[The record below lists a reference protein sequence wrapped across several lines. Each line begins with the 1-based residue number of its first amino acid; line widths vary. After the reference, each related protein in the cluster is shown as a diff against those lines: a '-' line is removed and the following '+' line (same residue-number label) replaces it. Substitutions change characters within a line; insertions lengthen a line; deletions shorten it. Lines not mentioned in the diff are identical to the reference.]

1 MMPARRRSIFIREI
15 GAIRI
20 YQVGLRGMPL
30 GLSPNRSIFLPGGL
44 QLQNSES
51 SSTADGKRQLLR
63 HTVATVAY
71 RGRKVLTGAPEGFS
85 QFRIGETSRT
95 PGEILAHIC
104 DLYDWANW
112 LVKGEHVYNEST
124 PVEWAADVDR
134 FFAGLAKLDAWLAS
148 EEPLGRSP
156 ELLFQGPIADSLTHI
171 GQIALLRRMAGA
183 PVRGESYLRADITVG
198 RVGPDQPPPNWE
210 FD

>member
-1 MMPARRRSIFIREI
+1 MKNDDLHSQSDEKRE
-15 GAIRI
+15 
-20 YQVGLRGMPL
+20 
-30 GLSPNRSIFLPGGL
+30 
-44 QLQNSES
+44 
-51 SSTADGKRQLLR
+51 LLR
-63 HTVATVAY
+63 HTLATVAY
-71 RGRKVLTGAPEGFS
+71 RGRKALVGAPDGFAEL
-85 QFRIGETSRT
+85 RINESSRT

-112 LVKGEHVYNEST
+112 LVKGEHVYNQSH
-124 PVEWAADVDR
+124 PGEWEADIAR
-134 FFAGLAKLDAWLAS
+134 FFAALNTLDAYLAS

-156 ELLFQGPIADSLTHI
+156 ELLFQAPIADSLTHI
-171 GQIALLRRMAGA
+171 GQIALLRRIAGA